1 MSIFPSF
8 FSNTQIQENEIPN
21 IFPLALQNGD
31 FIKYDIFSTYS
42 KILTDTLDRTHGIP
56 KDKMPLMWDNCV
68 QNESPEGLITL
79 LAKAMTDK
87 NDLFLVYKKSVNVLR
102 LATQEEQK
110 KIEADYKAEG
120 KSATGVFISF
130 KKYQRTTML
139 EIYSALEY
147 CILNSLHKS
156 LNISKSIQLKLKG
169 LRASV
174 SLNDVEI
181 AKNQAK
187 SIAKALTK
195 GSDIMLDKEDEVTT
209 ATVDT
214 SPTEKAIGFLDA
226 KRAFILCLPIP
237 YISGLQTG
245 GLGSTGEADMR
256 AIERGL
262 KQYFL
267 SILQPTIKALFGV
280 DVEFKTQDFRQITS
294 ALEALKTFDLV
305 SNESLSQESKQ
316 EIIAR
321 MFDLD
326 QDEEKKAIQAEANS
340 QPDNTPPPTQNPP
353 SQ

>member
-1 MSIFPSF
+1 MGLFPSF

-21 IFPLALQNGD
+21 IFPLSLLNAD

-42 KILTDTLDRTHGIP
+42 KILTDTLDRTNGIP
-56 KDKMPLMWDNCV
+56 KEKMPLFWDNCV
-68 QNESPEGLITL
+68 QNETPEGLITL

-87 NDLFLVYKKSVNVLR
+87 NDLFLVYKKSVGVLR
-102 LATQEEQK
+102 LATPEEQK
-110 KIEADYKAEG
+110 QIEADYKSAG
-120 KSATGVFISF
+120 KSSTGVFISF

-139 EIYSALEY
+139 EIYSGLEY

-156 LNISKSIQLKLKG
+156 LNISKSIQLKLKS

-187 SIAKALTK
+187 SIAKALSK
-195 GSDIMLDKEDEVTT
+195 GNDIMLDKEDEVTT

-214 SPTEKAIGFLDA
+214 SATEKAIGFLDA
-226 KRAFILCLPIP
+226 KKSFILGLPVA

-245 GLGSTGEADMR
+245 GIGSTGEADMR

-267 SILQPTIKALFGV
+267 SILQPTIKALFGL
-280 DVEFKTQDFRQITS
+280 DVEFKTQDFRQVTS

-305 SNESLSQESKQ
+305 SDESLSKESKQ

-326 QDEEKKAIQAEANS
+326 PNEEKKAIQAEANTTPP
-340 QPDNTPPPTQNPP
+340 QNTPPTQQPP
-353 SQ
+353 NQ